1 MSRRTKSLD
10 EPPNCKPTLTPPT
23 EYIAGVDHLP
33 SKFWP
38 LRQSKGPRPPLPPTP
53 KPNFFTPGRMS
64 TQLAFDNEAGEMSL
78 LLRKPCNTRLACRR
92 VSSSFCLSAA
102 NTGRISSS
110 TMEVR
115 KQGKAF
121 LVIRLLIFSDA
132 VCCIGPFLFSLSKVL
147 LAARPAES

>member
-10 EPPNCKPTLTPPT
+10 EPPTCKPTLTPPT

-38 LRQSKGPRPPLPPTP
+38 PRQSKGPRPPLPPTP
-53 KPNFFTPGRMS
+53 KPNFFTPGRIS
-64 TQLAFDNEAGEMSL
+64 TQLAFDNEACEMSL
-78 LLRKPCNTRLACRR
+78 LLIMSCNTRLALRR

-102 NTGRISSS
+102 STGRIRNNIV
-110 TMEVR
+110 MEAR

-121 LVIRLLIFSDA
+121 LAS
-132 VCCIGPFLFSLSKVL
+132 P
-147 LAARPAES
+147 